1 MVYKQDEGFKASTV
15 DCLLWDRMNFQC
27 LLLECSWRE
36 FAWKIWSR
44 KSTARRNTGTLWDR
58 HRLPDRWLKMHPSY
72 MIQIRINR
80 LTFTDKLSLVS
91 GWLLIQNCKA
101 CSISDEW
108 VRCMR
113 RIYFYTNDSFK
124 LIDLVIDIRCE
135 SDILFY
141 WYRITEIHPYPVLT
155 RKKSGVNIQC
165 IFTFTFLL
173 ANKLITPKLNWYKPW
188 ISRENSS

>member
-1 MVYKQDEGFKASTV
+1 
-15 DCLLWDRMNFQC
+15 MNFQC

-135 SDILFY
+135 SDILFIILLVQNN
-141 WYRITEIHPYPVLT
+141 RNPPISSFDQKEIRDQYSTYFHFHFSFDQQT
-155 RKKSGVNIQC
+155 
-165 IFTFTFLL
+165 
-173 ANKLITPKLNWYKPW
+173 NWHKW
-188 ISRENSS
+188 